1 MPTTNPLIDAYI
13 DKAEE
18 FAKPVLN
25 HLRKLVHTACP
36 DVEEKI
42 KWGFPNFIYKKEILC
57 SMAAF
62 KNHCAFTFW
71 KAALMKDNKKI
82 LEISGKTAMGHFGKI
97 TSLQDLPSDAIIKS
111 YIKEAMALNDADVKL
126 PKTKKVIAE
135 TKLIIPEYFQK
146 RLNKN
151 KIAKATFEKMPPSHK
166 KESLEW
172 ITEAKT
178 ETTREKRISTTLEW
192 LEEGKSRNWR
202 YEKS

>member
-1 MPTTNPLIDAYI
+1 
-13 DKAEE
+13 
-18 FAKPVLN
+18 
-25 HLRKLVHTACP
+25 
-36 DVEEKI
+36 
-42 KWGFPNFIYKKEILC
+42 
-57 SMAAF
+57 
-62 KNHCAFTFW
+62 
-71 KAALMKDNKKI
+71 
-82 LEISGKTAMGHFGKI
+82 MGHFGKI

-126 PKTKKVIAE
+126 PKSKKVIAE

-166 KESLEW
+166 KEYLQW
-172 ITEAKT
+172 IPEAKT

>member
-1 MPTTNPLIDAYI
+1 MPTINPLIDEYI
-13 DKAEE
+13 SKAEE
-18 FAKPVLN
+18 FAKPVLL
-25 HLRKLVHTACP
+25 HLRKLIHSACP

-42 KWGFPNFIYKKEILC
+42 KWGFPNFEYKQQILC

-71 KAALMKDNKKI
+71 KAALMEDSNKI
-82 LEISGKTAMGHFGKI
+82 FVISGNTSMGHFGKI
-97 TSLQDLPSDAIIKS
+97 TSLKDLPSDAIIKS
-111 YIKEAMALNDADVKL
+111 YIKEAMALNDAGIKL
-126 PKTKKVIAE
+126 PKTKKVVAE
-135 TKLIIPEYFQK
+135 TTLTIPEYFQK

-151 KIAKATFEKMPPSHK
+151 KTAKATFEKMPPSHK
-166 KESLEW
+166 KEYLEW

-192 LEEGKSRNWR
+192 LAEGKSRNWR

>member
-82 LEISGKTAMGHFGKI
+82 FEISGKTAMGHFGKI
-97 TSLQDLPSDAIIKS
+97 TALKDLPSDAIIKS

-166 KESLEW
+166 KEYLQW

-192 LEEGKSRNWR
+192 LAEGKSRNWR